1 MIAEII
7 TVGTEILMG
16 QILNTNA
23 QYMAQKMSEWGIN
36 LYHQST
42 VGDNMD
48 RLTATIREALSRA
61 DVVILSGGL
70 GPTEDDLTK
79 WAVADVLGVPMEE
92 DAPSRVTLEQ
102 YFVNADRKPTP
113 NNYRQVLFPKG
124 AKIIPNQNGTAP
136 GCICEIDGK
145 AIIVM
150 PGPPHELRPM
160 LQYGVLPYLEK
171 RSNRR
176 MASKVLRVFGIGES
190 AVEHELKDLIDAQTN
205 PTIAP
210 YAKLGEVSLRITASV
225 VEGEDPMILI
235 QPVVDQICERLG
247 DAVYSCED
255 ESLPE
260 LVARLAKEKSA
271 TIAVAESISGGLI
284 SSDLVDISGAS
295 KYFLEG
301 VVCYTNA
308 AKIRLGVSEETLQ
321 QHTAVSA
328 EVAKEM
334 ANAVRI
340 HSGAD
345 FGVSVTG
352 VAGPGDDEDGHP
364 AGLMYVGIANSS
376 STKSFEFRFTGQ
388 RARLQRVASLA
399 ALDEL
404 RKALEEK

>member
-48 RLTATIREALSRA
+48 RLTATLREALLRA

-79 WAVADVLGVPMEE
+79 WAVADVLGVSMEE
-92 DAPSRVTLEQ
+92 DADSRTTLEK
-102 YFVNADRKPTP
+102 YFENSEHKLTP

-136 GCICEIDGK
+136 GCICETNGR
-145 AIIVM
+145 AVIVM
-150 PGPPHELRPM
+150 PGPPHELQPM
-160 LQYGVLPYLEK
+160 MEYGVLPYLEK
-171 RSNRR
+171 QSQRR
-176 MASKVLRVFGIGES
+176 MASKVLRIFGIGES

-225 VEGEDPMILI
+225 AEGEDPMELI
-235 QPVVDQICERLG
+235 QPVADQICDRLG
-247 DAVYSCED
+247 NAVYSCDD

-260 LVARLAKEKSA
+260 LITRLAGEKSV

-284 SSDLVDISGAS
+284 SSDLVDVPGAS

-308 AKIRLGVSEETLQ
+308 AKIRLGVSKETLEK
-321 QHTAVSA
+321 HTAVSA

-352 VAGPGDDEDGHP
+352 VAGPGEDENGHP
-364 AGLMYVGIANSS
+364 AGLIYVGVADSICV
-376 STKSFEFRFTGQ
+376 KSFEYRFTGK
-388 RARLQRVASLA
+388 RARLQRVACLA